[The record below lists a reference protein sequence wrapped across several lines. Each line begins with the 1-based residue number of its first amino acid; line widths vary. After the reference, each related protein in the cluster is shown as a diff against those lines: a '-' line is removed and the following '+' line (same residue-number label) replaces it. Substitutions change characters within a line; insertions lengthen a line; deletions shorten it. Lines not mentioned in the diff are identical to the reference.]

1 LSCPPISTGDR
12 AKSGKLAAETL
23 AGMAIREQSQTVF
36 GTRKTERKEPQGTDL
51 KGFYRSKDAV
61 ATVHALS
68 ERRFAK
74 GFGQKQVGLIE
85 ESANDVTGIGH
96 DTGWR

>member
-1 LSCPPISTGDR
+1 
-12 AKSGKLAAETL
+12 
-23 AGMAIREQSQTVF
+23 MAIRAHSQTVF
-36 GTRKTERKEPQGTDL
+36 GTRKPERKDPQGTDL
-51 KGFYRSKDAV
+51 KGISRFKDAV